1 MGGRQCYEPKTGP
14 PQPWNCWK
22 ENIVKKTGGF
32 WYSTVSDGYCGPG
45 ETQTASGGP
54 CMWRVD
60 TGALRAWHVC
70 SIDCLT
76 VALWLQSSRRSRRT
90 VPMTSSV
97 STATVG
103 LGCVTCRL

>member
-54 CMWRVD
+54 CMWRVN
-60 TGALRAWHVC
+60 TGALRA
-70 SIDCLT
+70 
-76 VALWLQSSRRSRRT
+76 
-90 VPMTSSV
+90 
-97 STATVG
+97 
-103 LGCVTCRL
+103 